1 MTDLAAAAR
10 SFVLSPAYVDVTL
23 RQLALLAILVDETG
37 PHHVRE
43 LALRL
48 GVQKPVISRAV
59 QRLSGLGLVRRQ
71 RGDDKRDCLIVATA
85 KGRAWRRMAGAQ

>member
-10 SFVLSPAYVDVTL
+10 DFILSPAYVDVTL
-23 RQLALLAILVDETG
+23 RQIALLAIVVDEAG
-37 PHHVRE
+37 PHHVRD

-59 QRLSGLGLVRRQ
+59 QRLSGLGLVARR
-71 RGDDKRDCLIVATA
+71 RGDDKRDCLIVPTPQ
-85 KGRAWRRMAGAQ
+85 GRAWRRVAGTL